1 MCLHMHVQV
10 SMVRGTGAE
19 DNKHAVV
26 SHLMCESPDVAAG
39 F

>member
-26 SHLMCESPDVAAG
+26 RLLGSDLVS
-39 F
+39 